1 MKIDQFLRHHGI
13 ASNPFSEE
21 DAQTDLVFKR
31 KCLEH
36 VHHPEWDKFLGSP
49 LEPSTAVVFGEKG
62 SGKTALRLQAT
73 ARIDEHNLNH
83 PDMRVFLI
91 QYDDFNPFL
100 DHFKSSTSA
109 NSTDSAL
116 SQWKLQDHMDAI
128 LSLGV
133 TKLVDE
139 LAAPKSK
146 VDLTVLTPDQRRDL
160 LLLATIYDAST
171 REPIQNRWNRL
182 RRWSGFRPL
191 WSRRDLQIGF
201 GMTLIVFLMIY
212 LFPSLRS
219 WSYLPWM
226 ILPLATGWVY
236 WSWRFARSEWHA
248 SGIRRAVRVLTRDSS
263 ALRWELL
270 WFEPSDLGG
279 QPLPSIGTKTG
290 SGEERFELL
299 RKFQGVLSALGYHGV
314 IVLVDRVDEPQQVE
328 AHITRWLGA
337 REAFLKA

>member
-1 MKIDQFLRHHGI
+1 
-13 ASNPFSEE
+13 
-21 DAQTDLVFKR
+21 
-31 KCLEH
+31 
-36 VHHPEWDKFLGSP
+36 
-49 LEPSTAVVFGEKG
+49 
-62 SGKTALRLQAT
+62 
-73 ARIDEHNLNH
+73 
-83 PDMRVFLI
+83 
-91 QYDDFNPFL
+91 
-100 DHFKSSTSA
+100 
-109 NSTDSAL
+109 
-116 SQWKLQDHMDAI
+116 
-128 LSLGV
+128 
-133 TKLVDE
+133 
-139 LAAPKSK
+139 
-146 VDLTVLTPDQRRDL
+146 
-160 LLLATIYDAST
+160 
-171 REPIQNRWNRL
+171 
-182 RRWSGFRPL
+182 
-191 WSRRDLQIGF
+191 
-201 GMTLIVFLMIY
+201 MTLIVFLMIY

-328 AHITRWLGA
+328 GDPRRMRALIWPLLDHKFLRHQGIGFKLLLPIELAYFLDKEDKEFYDRARPDKLNLIKPLRWTGA
-337 REAFLKA
+337 SLYDLATDRLRACAVVGEDGQPKKPRLRDLVDETVTDDALQDALSHVRTPRHLFKFLHRLIQDHCQKHTEDKPVWQVEPETFRRVFDAYMRELDAFDRGYGHG